1 MHEIFLKRAIDLA
14 RKGKYLTKP
23 NPMVGCVIVKDNEVI
38 AEGYHMKYGS
48 NHAEINALEDLNKNN
63 NISEAELRQL
73 TLYCTL
79 EPCCHHGKTG
89 PCTDAIIKSGIKKVV
104 IGIKDPN
111 PKVSGSGIKQLEDNG
126 IEVLSG
132 FFEEELIELN
142 KHFFFKNT
150 YNRPYIAVKI
160 ASSADGMSHRKD
172 NTFTWITSEQSRD
185 DVQIVRAGFDA
196 ILTGGNTL
204 RNDNP
209 RMNARVDFE
218 VNQPQKI
225 LLTSQEINKESNFFK
240 SGDVIIN
247 RSSDLNKVITEL
259 SNTEINSILVE
270 AGPNL
275 VNAFLDNDLVDEI
288 IIYKSNITLGDE
300 GVSWFE
306 NKTIESL
313 GFDLKSSFK
322 INDDSKETYLKRHHE
337 YNKRN
342 H

>member
-1 MHEIFLKRAIDLA
+1 
-14 RKGKYLTKP
+14 
-23 NPMVGCVIVKDNEVI
+23 
-38 AEGYHMKYGS
+38 MKYGS
-48 NHAEINALEDLNKNN
+48 NHAEINALEDLNNNN

-132 FFEEELIELN
+132 FFEEELIKLN

-160 ASSADGMSHRKD
+160 ASSVDGMSHRKD

-259 SNTEINSILVE
+259 SKTEINSILVE

-275 VNAFLDNDLVDEI
+275 VNAFLDHDLVDEI

-322 INDDSKETYLKRHHE
+322 INDDSKETYLKTP
-337 YNKRN
+337 
-342 H
+342 

>member
-1 MHEIFLKRAIDLA
+1 MHEVFLKRAIDLA
-14 RKGKYLTKP
+14 RQGKYLTKP

-38 AEGYHMKYGS
+38 AEGYHMKFGS
-48 NHAEINALEDLNKNN
+48 NHAEINALEDLKKNKN
-63 NISEAELRQL
+63 ISKEELGQL

-79 EPCCHHGKTG
+79 EPCCHQGKTG

-111 PKVSGSGIKQLEDNG
+111 PKVSGSGIKQLQDSG

-150 YNRPYIAVKI
+150 YNRPFIAVKI

-196 ILTGGNTL
+196 ILTGGNTF

-247 RSSDLNKVITEL
+247 RSSDLNKIITEL

-275 VNAFLDNDLVDEI
+275 VNAFLDNHLVDEI
-288 IIYKSNITLGDE
+288 IIYKSSIILGDE

-313 GFDLKSSFK
+313 GFDLKSSLK
-322 INDDSKETYLKRHHE
+322 INDDSKETYLKRT
-337 YNKRN
+337 
-342 H
+342 

>member
-14 RKGKYLTKP
+14 REGKYLTKP

-63 NISEAELRQL
+63 NISEAEFRQL

-247 RSSDLNKVITEL
+247 RSSDLNKVVTEL

-275 VNAFLDNDLVDEI
+275 VNAFLDNHLVDEI
-288 IIYKSNITLGDE
+288 IIYKSNITFGNE

-313 GFDLKSSFK
+313 GFDLKSSLK
-322 INDDSKETYLKRHHE
+322 INDDSKETYFKRS
-337 YNKRN
+337 
-342 H
+342 

>member
-14 RKGKYLTKP
+14 REGKYLTKP

-63 NISEAELRQL
+63 NISQAEFRQL

-150 YNRPYIAVKI
+150 HNRPYIAVKI

-247 RSSDLNKVITEL
+247 RSSDLNKVVTEL

-275 VNAFLDNDLVDEI
+275 VNAFLDNHLVDEI

-313 GFDLKSSFK
+313 GFDLKSSLK
-322 INDDSKETYLKRHHE
+322 INDDSKETYFKRS
-337 YNKRN
+337 
-342 H
+342 

>member
-23 NPMVGCVIVKDNEVI
+23 NPMVGCVIVKDSEVI

-48 NHAEINALEDLNKNN
+48 NHAEINALEDLNNNN

-79 EPCCHHGKTG
+79 EPCCHYGKTG

-313 GFDLKSSFK
+313 GFDLKSSLK
-322 INDDSKETYLKRHHE
+322 INDDSKETYLKRT
-337 YNKRN
+337 
-342 H
+342 

>member
-14 RKGKYLTKP
+14 REGKYLTKP

-63 NISEAELRQL
+63 NISEAKLRQL

-240 SGDVIIN
+240 SGDVMIN
-247 RSSDLNKVITEL
+247 RSSDLNKVVTEL

-275 VNAFLDNDLVDEI
+275 VNAFLDNHLVDEI
-288 IIYKSNITLGDE
+288 IIYKSNITLGNE

-313 GFDLKSSFK
+313 GFDLKSSLK
-322 INDDSKETYLKRHHE
+322 INDDRKETYFKRS
-337 YNKRN
+337 
-342 H
+342 

>member
-1 MHEIFLKRAIDLA
+1 MHEVFLKKAIDIA
-14 RKGKYLTKP
+14 YKGKYLTKP
-23 NPMVGCVIVKDNEVI
+23 NPMVGCVIVKDNKVI
-38 AEGYHMKYGS
+38 ADGYHMKYGS
-48 NHAEINALEDLNKNN
+48 NHAEINALENLNKNN
-63 NISEAELRQL
+63 DISEKEFRQL

-111 PKVSGSGIKQLEDNG
+111 PKVSGSGIQQLKDNG

-150 YNRPYIAVKI
+150 HKRPYIAVKI

-172 NTFTWITSEQSRD
+172 NIFTWITSEKSRD
-185 DVQIVRAGFDA
+185 DVQILRAGFDA

-209 RMNARVDFE
+209 RMNARVDFK

-225 LLTSQEINKESNFFK
+225 LLTSQEINKELNFFK
-240 SGDVIIN
+240 GGDVIIKS
-247 RSSDLNKVITEL
+247 SSDLNKVISDL
-259 SNTEINSILVE
+259 SDTEINSILIE

-275 VNAFLDNDLVDEI
+275 VNAFLNNHLVDELI
-288 IIYKSNITLGDE
+288 MYKSNITLGEE

-306 NKTIESL
+306 NKTIESF
-313 GFDLKSSFK
+313 GFDLKSSLK
-322 INDDSKETYLKRHHE
+322 IINDIKETYLK
-337 YNKRN
+337 KS
-342 H
+342 

>member
-23 NPMVGCVIVKDNEVI
+23 NPMVGCVIVKDSEVI

-63 NISEAELRQL
+63 NISEAEFRQL

-126 IEVLSG
+126 IEVLFG
-132 FFEEELIELN
+132 FFEDELIELN
-142 KHFFFKNT
+142 KYFFFKNT

-218 VNQPQKI
+218 ANQPQKI

-322 INDDSKETYLKRHHE
+322 INDDSKETYLKTP
-337 YNKRN
+337 
-342 H
+342 

>member
-23 NPMVGCVIVKDNEVI
+23 NPMVGCVIVKDSEVI

-63 NISEAELRQL
+63 NISEAEFRQL

-126 IEVLSG
+126 IEVQSG

-150 YNRPYIAVKI
+150 HNRPYIAVKI

-185 DVQIVRAGFDA
+185 DVQILRAGFDA
-196 ILTGGNTL
+196 ILTGGNTF

-218 VNQPQKI
+218 ANQPQKI

-240 SGDVIIN
+240 SGDVVIN

-275 VNAFLDNDLVDEI
+275 VNAFLDNHLVDEI
-288 IIYKSNITLGDE
+288 IIYKSNITLADE

-322 INDDSKETYLKRHHE
+322 INDDSKETYLKE
-337 YNKRN
+337 P
-342 H
+342 

>member
-14 RKGKYLTKP
+14 HKGKYLTKP
-23 NPMVGCVIVKDNEVI
+23 NPMVGCVIVKGNEVI
-38 AEGYHMKYGS
+38 AEGHHMKYGS
-48 NHAEINALEDLNKNN
+48 NHAEINALEDLYKNN
-63 NISEAELRQL
+63 NISEVELREL

-196 ILTGGNTL
+196 ILTGGNTV

-209 RMNARVDFE
+209 RMNARVNFE

-225 LLTSQEINKESNFFK
+225 LLTSKKINKESNFFK
-240 SGDVIIN
+240 TGDVIIN

-275 VNAFLDNDLVDEI
+275 VKAFLDNHLVDEI
-288 IIYKSNITLGDE
+288 IIYKSNIILGDE

-313 GFDLKSSFK
+313 GFDLKSSLK
-322 INDDSKETYLKRHHE
+322 INDDSKETYLKRI
-337 YNKRN
+337 
-342 H
+342 

>member
-14 RKGKYLTKP
+14 REGKYLTKP

-63 NISEAELRQL
+63 NISEAEFRQL

-247 RSSDLNKVITEL
+247 RSSDLNKVVTEL
-259 SNTEINSILVE
+259 SNIEINSILVE

-275 VNAFLDNDLVDEI
+275 VNAFLDNHLVDEI
-288 IIYKSNITLGDE
+288 IIYKSNITLGNE

-313 GFDLKSSFK
+313 GFDLKSSLK
-322 INDDSKETYLKRHHE
+322 INDDSKETYFKRS
-337 YNKRN
+337 
-342 H
+342 

>member
-1 MHEIFLKRAIDLA
+1 MHEIFLKKAIDLA

-23 NPMVGCVIVKDNEVI
+23 NPMVGCVIVKDSEVI

-63 NISEAELRQL
+63 NISEAEFRQL

-89 PCTDAIIKSGIKKVV
+89 PCTDAIIKSGIKRVV

-111 PKVSGSGIKQLEDNG
+111 PKVSGSGIKQLQDSG

-196 ILTGGNTL
+196 ILTGGNTV

-209 RMNARVDFE
+209 RMNARVNFE

-225 LLTSQEINKESNFFK
+225 LLTSKKINKESNFFK
-240 SGDVIIN
+240 TGDVIIN

-259 SNTEINSILVE
+259 SNTDINSILVE

-275 VNAFLDNDLVDEI
+275 VKAFLENHLVDEI
-288 IIYKSNITLGDE
+288 IIYKSNIALGDE

-313 GFDLKSSFK
+313 GFDLKSSLK
-322 INDDSKETYLKRHHE
+322 INDDSKETYLKRT
-337 YNKRN
+337 
-342 H
+342 

>member
-14 RKGKYLTKP
+14 HKGKYLTKP
-23 NPMVGCVIVKDNEVI
+23 NPMVGCVIVKDKEVI

-48 NHAEINALEDLNKNN
+48 KHAEINALEDLNNNN

-150 YNRPYIAVKI
+150 YNRPFIAVKI

-172 NTFTWITSEQSRD
+172 NTFTWITSEESRE
-185 DVQIVRAGFDA
+185 DVQIVRAEFDA

-225 LLTSQEINKESNFFK
+225 LLTSQEINKDSNFFK

-247 RSSDLNKVITEL
+247 RSSNLSKVIAEL

-275 VNAFLDNDLVDEI
+275 VNAFLDNYLVDEI
-288 IIYKSNITLGDE
+288 IIYKSNIILGDE

-313 GFDLKSSFK
+313 GFDLKSSLK
-322 INDDSKETYLKRHHE
+322 INGDSKETYLKRS
-337 YNKRN
+337 
-342 H
+342 

>member
-1 MHEIFLKRAIDLA
+1 
-14 RKGKYLTKP
+14 
-23 NPMVGCVIVKDNEVI
+23 
-38 AEGYHMKYGS
+38 MKYGS

-63 NISEAELRQL
+63 NISEAEFRKL

-111 PKVSGSGIKQLEDNG
+111 PKVSGSGIKQLENSG

-132 FFEEELIELN
+132 FFEEELIKLN

-150 YNRPYIAVKI
+150 CNRPYIAVKI

-247 RSSDLNKVITEL
+247 RSSDLNKVIAEL

-275 VNAFLDNDLVDEI
+275 VNAFLDNHLVDEI

-313 GFDLKSSFK
+313 GFDLKSSLK
-322 INDDSKETYLKRHHE
+322 INGDSKETYLKRS
-337 YNKRN
+337 
-342 H
+342 

>member
-23 NPMVGCVIVKDNEVI
+23 NPMVGCVIVKDSEVI

-63 NISEAELRQL
+63 NISEAEFRQL

-313 GFDLKSSFK
+313 GFDLKSSLK
-322 INDDSKETYLKRHHE
+322 INDDSKETYLKRI
-337 YNKRN
+337 
-342 H
+342 

>member
-1 MHEIFLKRAIDLA
+1 MHEVFLKKAIDIA
-14 RKGKYLTKP
+14 YKGKYLTKP
-23 NPMVGCVIVKDNEVI
+23 NPMVGCVIVKDNKVI
-38 AEGYHMKYGS
+38 ADGYHMKYGS
-48 NHAEINALEDLNKNN
+48 NHAEINALENLNKNN
-63 NISEAELRQL
+63 DISEKEFRQL

-111 PKVSGSGIKQLEDNG
+111 PKVSGSGIQQLEDNG

-150 YNRPYIAVKI
+150 HKRPYIAVKI

-172 NTFTWITSEQSRD
+172 NIFTWITSEKSRD
-185 DVQIVRAGFDA
+185 DVQILRAGFDA
-196 ILTGGNTL
+196 VLTGGNTL

-209 RMNARVDFE
+209 RMNARVDFK

-240 SGDVIIN
+240 SGDVIIK
-247 RSSDLNKVITEL
+247 RSSNLNKVISDL
-259 SNTEINSILVE
+259 SDTEINSILIE

-275 VNAFLDNDLVDEI
+275 VNAFLNNHLVDELI
-288 IIYKSNITLGDE
+288 MYKSNITLGEE

-306 NKTIESL
+306 NKTIESF
-313 GFDLKSSFK
+313 GFDLKSSLK
-322 INDDSKETYLKRHHE
+322 IINDIKETYLK
-337 YNKRN
+337 KS
-342 H
+342 

>member
-1 MHEIFLKRAIDLA
+1 
-14 RKGKYLTKP
+14 
-23 NPMVGCVIVKDNEVI
+23 
-38 AEGYHMKYGS
+38 MKYGS
-48 NHAEINALEDLNKNN
+48 NHAEINALEDLNNNN
-63 NISEAELRQL
+63 NISEAEIRQL

-111 PKVSGSGIKQLEDNG
+111 PKVSGSGIKQLEDSG

-132 FFEEELIELN
+132 FFEEELIKLN

-150 YNRPYIAVKI
+150 YNRPFIAVKI

-247 RSSDLNKVITEL
+247 HSSDLNKVIAEL

-270 AGPNL
+270 AGPSL

-300 GVSWFE
+300 GVSWFK

-313 GFDLKSSFK
+313 GFNLKSSLK
-322 INDDSKETYLKRHHE
+322 INDDTKETYLKRP
-337 YNKRN
+337 
-342 H
+342 

>member
-14 RKGKYLTKP
+14 REGKYLTKP
-23 NPMVGCVIVKDNEVI
+23 NPMVGCVIVKDNEII

-63 NISEAELRQL
+63 NISEAEFRQL

-89 PCTDAIIKSGIKKVV
+89 PCTDAIIKSGIKKVI

-132 FFEEELIELN
+132 FFEKELIELN
-142 KHFFFKNT
+142 KHFFFRNT
-150 YNRPYIAVKI
+150 YNRTYIAVKI

-172 NTFTWITSEQSRD
+172 NTFTWITSEESRD

-218 VNQPQKI
+218 ANQPQKI

-240 SGDVIIN
+240 SGDVIIY

-259 SNTEINSILVE
+259 SNTEINSILIE
-270 AGPNL
+270 AGPIL
-275 VNAFLDNDLVDEI
+275 VNAFLDNHLVDEI

-313 GFDLKSSFK
+313 GFDLKSSLK
-322 INDDSKETYLKRHHE
+322 INDDIKETYLKGP
-337 YNKRN
+337 
-342 H
+342 

>member
-23 NPMVGCVIVKDNEVI
+23 NPMVGCVIVKDSEVI

-63 NISEAELRQL
+63 NISEAEFRQL

-111 PKVSGSGIKQLEDNG
+111 PKVSGSGIRQLEHNG

-204 RNDNP
+204 KNDNP

-240 SGDVIIN
+240 SGNVIIN

-270 AGPNL
+270 AGPSL
-275 VNAFLDNDLVDEI
+275 VNAFLDNHLVDEI

-313 GFDLKSSFK
+313 GFDLKSSLK
-322 INDDSKETYLKRHHE
+322 INDDIKETYLKRS
-337 YNKRN
+337 
-342 H
+342 

>member
-14 RKGKYLTKP
+14 HKGKYLTKP

-38 AEGYHMKYGS
+38 AEGYHMKFGS

-63 NISEAELRQL
+63 NISEAEFRQL

-196 ILTGGNTL
+196 ILTGGNTV

-209 RMNARVDFE
+209 RMNARVNFE

-225 LLTSQEINKESNFFK
+225 LLTSKKINKESNFFK
-240 SGDVIIN
+240 TGDVIIN
-247 RSSDLNKVITEL
+247 RSSDLNKVITDL
-259 SNTEINSILVE
+259 SNIEINSILVE

-275 VNAFLDNDLVDEI
+275 VKAFLDNYLVDEI

-313 GFDLKSSFK
+313 GFDLKSSLK
-322 INDDSKETYLKRHHE
+322 INDDSKETYLKRT
-337 YNKRN
+337 
-342 H
+342 

>member
-23 NPMVGCVIVKDNEVI
+23 NPMVGCVIVKDSEVI

-63 NISEAELRQL
+63 NISEAEFRQL

-111 PKVSGSGIKQLEDNG
+111 PKVSGSGIKQLQDNG

-150 YNRPYIAVKI
+150 YNRPYVAVKI

-209 RMNARVDFE
+209 RMNTRVDFE

-225 LLTSQEINKESNFFK
+225 LLTSQEINKELNFFK

-275 VNAFLDNDLVDEI
+275 VNAFLNNDLVDEI
-288 IIYKSNITLGDE
+288 IIYKSNISLGDE
-300 GVSWFE
+300 GISLFE
-306 NKTIESL
+306 NKTVESL
-313 GFDLKSSFK
+313 GFDLKSSLK
-322 INDDSKETYLKRHHE
+322 INDDSKETYLKRT
-337 YNKRN
+337 
-342 H
+342 

>member
-23 NPMVGCVIVKDNEVI
+23 NPMVGCVIVKDSEVI

-63 NISEAELRQL
+63 NISEAEFRQL

-196 ILTGGNTL
+196 ILTGGNTV

-209 RMNARVDFE
+209 RMNARVNFE

-225 LLTSQEINKESNFFK
+225 LLTSKKINKESNFFK
-240 SGDVIIN
+240 TGDVIIN

-322 INDDSKETYLKRHHE
+322 INDDSKETYLKTP
-337 YNKRN
+337 
-342 H
+342 

>member
-23 NPMVGCVIVKDNEVI
+23 NPMVGCVIVKDSEVI

-63 NISEAELRQL
+63 NISEAEFRQL

-150 YNRPYIAVKI
+150 YNRPYVAVKI

-218 VNQPQKI
+218 ANQPQKI

-322 INDDSKETYLKRHHE
+322 INDDSKETYLKTP
-337 YNKRN
+337 
-342 H
+342 

>member
-23 NPMVGCVIVKDNEVI
+23 NPMVGCVIVKDSEVI

-63 NISEAELRQL
+63 NISEAEFRQL

-150 YNRPYIAVKI
+150 HNRPYIAVKI

-218 VNQPQKI
+218 ANQPQKI

-247 RSSDLNKVITEL
+247 RSSDLNEVITEL

-322 INDDSKETYLKRHHE
+322 INDDSKETYLKTP
-337 YNKRN
+337 
-342 H
+342 

>member
-23 NPMVGCVIVKDNEVI
+23 NPMVGCVIVKDSEVI

-63 NISEAELRQL
+63 NISEAEFRQL

-275 VNAFLDNDLVDEI
+275 VNAFLDNHLVDEI

-322 INDDSKETYLKRHHE
+322 INDDSKETYLKTP
-337 YNKRN
+337 
-342 H
+342 

>member
-14 RKGKYLTKP
+14 HKGKYLTKP

-48 NHAEINALEDLNKNN
+48 KHAEINALEDLNNNN

-111 PKVSGSGIKQLEDNG
+111 PKVSGSGIKQLEDSG

-132 FFEEELIELN
+132 FFEEELIKLN

-150 YNRPYIAVKI
+150 YNRPFIAVKI

-225 LLTSQEINKESNFFK
+225 LLTSKEINKESNFFK
-240 SGDVIIN
+240 SGDVIVN
-247 RSSDLNKVITEL
+247 RSSDLNKVIAEL

-275 VNAFLDNDLVDEI
+275 VNAFLDNYLVDEI
-288 IIYKSNITLGDE
+288 IIYKSNIILGDE

-313 GFDLKSSFK
+313 GFDLKSSLK
-322 INDDSKETYLKRHHE
+322 INGDSKETYLKRS
-337 YNKRN
+337 
-342 H
+342 

>member
-23 NPMVGCVIVKDNEVI
+23 NPMVGCVIVKDSEVI

-63 NISEAELRQL
+63 NISEAEFKQL

-126 IEVLSG
+126 IEVLFG

-142 KHFFFKNT
+142 KYFFFKNT

-218 VNQPQKI
+218 ANQPQKI

-313 GFDLKSSFK
+313 GFDLKSSLK
-322 INDDSKETYLKRHHE
+322 INDDSKETYLKTP
-337 YNKRN
+337 
-342 H
+342 

>member
-23 NPMVGCVIVKDNEVI
+23 NPMVGCVIVKDSEVI

-48 NHAEINALEDLNKNN
+48 NHAEINALEDLNNNN
-63 NISEAELRQL
+63 NISEADLRQL

-111 PKVSGSGIKQLEDNG
+111 PKVSGSGIKQLQDNG

-313 GFDLKSSFK
+313 GFDLKSSLK
-322 INDDSKETYLKRHHE
+322 INDDSKETYLKTP
-337 YNKRN
+337 
-342 H
+342 

>member
-23 NPMVGCVIVKDNEVI
+23 NPMVGCVIVKDSEVI

-63 NISEAELRQL
+63 NISEAEFRQL

-247 RSSDLNKVITEL
+247 GSSDLNKVITEL

-322 INDDSKETYLKRHHE
+322 INDDSKETYLKTP
-337 YNKRN
+337 
-342 H
+342 

>member
-14 RKGKYLTKP
+14 HKGKYLTKP

-38 AEGYHMKYGS
+38 AEGYHIKYGS

-196 ILTGGNTL
+196 ILTGGNTV

-209 RMNARVDFE
+209 RMNARVNFE

-225 LLTSQEINKESNFFK
+225 LLTSKKINKESNFFK
-240 SGDVIIN
+240 TGDVIIN

-275 VNAFLDNDLVDEI
+275 VKAFLDNYLVDEI
-288 IIYKSNITLGDE
+288 IIYKSNIALGDE

-313 GFDLKSSFK
+313 GFDLKSSLK
-322 INDDSKETYLKRHHE
+322 INEDSKETYLKRI
-337 YNKRN
+337 
-342 H
+342 

>member
-23 NPMVGCVIVKDNEVI
+23 NPMVGCVIVKDSEVI

-63 NISEAELRQL
+63 NISEAEFRQL

-160 ASSADGMSHRKD
+160 AASADGMSHRKD

-218 VNQPQKI
+218 VNQPQKV

-322 INDDSKETYLKRHHE
+322 INDDSKETYLKTP
-337 YNKRN
+337 
-342 H
+342 

>member
-1 MHEIFLKRAIDLA
+1 MHEVFLKRAIDLA
-14 RKGKYLTKP
+14 RQGKYLTKP
-23 NPMVGCVIVKDNEVI
+23 NPMVGCVIVKDSEVI

-63 NISEAELRQL
+63 NISEAEFRQL

-185 DVQIVRAGFDA
+185 DVQILRAEFDA

-247 RSSDLNKVITEL
+247 RSSDLNKVIAEL

-275 VNAFLDNDLVDEI
+275 VNAFLDNHLVDEI

-322 INDDSKETYLKRHHE
+322 INDDSNETYLKTP
-337 YNKRN
+337 
-342 H
+342 

>member
-1 MHEIFLKRAIDLA
+1 MHEIFVKRAIDLA

-23 NPMVGCVIVKDNEVI
+23 NPMVGCVIVKDSEVI

-63 NISEAELRQL
+63 NISEAEFRQL

-313 GFDLKSSFK
+313 GFDLKSSLK
-322 INDDSKETYLKRHHE
+322 INDDSKETYLKRP
-337 YNKRN
+337 
-342 H
+342 

>member
-63 NISEAELRQL
+63 NISEAEFRQL

-322 INDDSKETYLKRHHE
+322 INDDSKETYLKTP
-337 YNKRN
+337 
-342 H
+342 

>member
-63 NISEAELRQL
+63 NISEAEFRQL

-196 ILTGGNTL
+196 ILTGGNTV

-322 INDDSKETYLKRHHE
+322 INDDSKETYLKTP
-337 YNKRN
+337 
-342 H
+342 